1 MADEIETLKF
11 KVKVLEHHI
20 KLLNRHYGVKMWV
33 NLLFATCITMQFFVE
48 YWVMWEKFPICYYF
62 YLRLRSIMNK
72 IWYDVIN
79 DQIIQEK
86 RKKKS
91 YFNKRFFKLNL
102 LVLFSQKWIIW
113 KAFMDW
119 PYFQIYIY
127 KNYET
132 THTQKKRKIAIDSML
147 NFNYFSFTNF
157 YEFIYFYF
165 LSK

>member
-1 MADEIETLKF
+1 MSKFTLCDLYHNVIFGWILSHVRKISHLLIF
-11 KVKVLEHHI
+11 LPQIPFDYEQNLVWCNKWPNHSGI
-20 KLLNRHYGVKMWV
+20 K
-33 NLLFATCITMQFFVE
+33 
-48 YWVMWEKFPICYYF
+48 
-62 YLRLRSIMNK
+62 
-72 IWYDVIN
+72 
-79 DQIIQEK
+79 
-86 RKKKS
+86 KKKS

-132 THTQKKRKIAIDSML
+132 THTKKKRKIAIDSML